1 MERTAGCYCGFKFL
15 NVWRSSLV
23 KLQPCVGIHI
33 LYICIYIIPFEH
45 VFSTATLKLHEC
57 QGTKDPEQQKA
68 IAKQKTNAMN
78 SEIAGEPNP
87 FTPWPYQIAGLPAL

>member
-1 MERTAGCYCGFKFL
+1 MEVVFGKTPTLRWNSYL
-15 NVWRSSLV
+15 IYL
-23 KLQPCVGIHI
+23 
-33 LYICIYIIPFEH
+33 YIIPFEH